1 MCVVKLRKLFPS
13 FAGVFSICS
22 TLSSLGHRKIHTKHV
37 KTAGLD
43 IIHLNT
49 VQVLIVYQYFVL
61 VTDWCFINVNQ
72 RTKRRENHSQLLI

>member
-49 VQVLIVYQYFVL
+49 VQVLIVY
-61 VTDWCFINVNQ
+61 
-72 RTKRRENHSQLLI
+72 